1 MKLPISG
8 SADLDSRNGIDMLR
22 ADHEVI
28 RNLFAEY
35 SRLGRN
41 DHEAEKAELV
51 AEICR
56 KLTVHA
62 QLEEEIFYPAA
73 RDALDSAP
81 LDEAAVEHA
90 ALNELLGQ
98 LRVMNL
104 GDDLYDA
111 KVTVLGEY
119 VNHHVNEEENK
130 IFPQVRSAL
139 DTNALGERIL
149 LRRADLEA
157 KQPVESYAKRAPM
170 GPGGDRKLE
179 VKLGRE
185 NASSRPRSRP
195 FASSH

>member
-1 MKLPISG
+1 MKLPTSG
-8 SADLDSRNGIDMLR
+8 SANLDSRNGIDMLR

-139 DTNALGERIL
+139 DINTLGERIM

-157 KQPVESYAKRAPM
+157 QQSVDSYAKRAP
-170 GPGGDRKLE
+170 PGSGADRKLD

-185 NASSRPRSRP
+185 IASRPRSRP
-195 FASSH
+195 FVSSH

>member
-1 MKLPISG
+1 MTQPTSG
-8 SADLDSRNGIDMLR
+8 SAEFDSRNGIEMLR
-22 ADHEVI
+22 ADHAAI
-28 RNLFAEY
+28 RHLFAEY
-35 SRLGRN
+35 SRLGRYDN
-41 DHEAEKAELV
+41 EAEKAELV

-56 KLTVHA
+56 KLSVHA

-73 RDALDSAP
+73 RDALDAAP

-119 VNHHVNEEENK
+119 VNHHVNEEETK

-149 LRRADLEA
+149 LRRAHLEA
-157 KQPVESYAKRAPM
+157 QQSVDSYATRAPT
-170 GPGGDRKLE
+170 GSGADRKLD

-185 NASSRPRSRP
+185 NASRSRSRP
-195 FASSH
+195 FASGL